1 MGTASFG
8 AGNSTLI
15 LSEGKLVHVVLFE
28 TGIIPSGDG
37 DGDILRIEVGFQA
50 GNISNNVY
58 ATGPLTY
65 EFGQIHRIY
74 TYTYKQKSAPRAQ
87 DARLANDPQRVR
99 EEQIQFHQ
107 DNIQAITKNI
117 EFLTRDLGK
126 MTGRE
131 ERETQLF
138 RIRCCQSDIQH
149 EEDMIEY
156 VRTGEYSHTRT
167 AFDEYERS
175 HFIAS
180 IRENQDNLKLIQRFD
195 SGATRLQ
202 KLVPGSVGL
211 KIAKAVKKQKL
222 LAIRDGDPERMRA
235 VVAAIN
241 DQVTG
246 YWEGQRAQSDE
257 KEIDARQNEF
267 MAKLVVMG
275 SGMVVTGGLTGGVS
289 KLGILMGS
297 RSAASGPIED
307 APYKMLESAVGWSSM
322 GGLVATE
329 AMAGYE
335 KGGLSGAAKSG
346 ASALVMGLTMEFAM
360 NRLARGFTSP
370 GTFGPDHLTPEMVS
384 EMAIWK
390 AFKRE
395 TAQAETLIGKYQNL
409 TNHLRHLP
417 AGAKGAE
424 SAVKIEAE
432 LNLLAREVNSSYA
445 AKLKLKGM
453 GAAES
458 STTERLLSF
467 DFANRQTEI
476 NKVVRRDFEQAVKDR
491 GLCWEKWDSAK
502 GVWTKEEL
510 AFAEVRNSTSLG
522 HNMDNDIR
530 MIEYPLLE
538 KVFDA
543 KRNVF
548 RMRPVAENLVE
559 RGGQRL
565 PRYRLSQT
573 VAEDGKIVSKSINT
587 YDLNKELQTIYE
599 GSYKKITGFDARS
612 ASQTVTTHINPESY
626 TDIAFIADLTK
637 AENLKMLE
645 GFGGQS
651 AREVAT
657 FKGYH
662 TGDPSMTP
670 IMRRVSAARDTSKE
684 IEKRLLPMLRGKT
697 PSTPESRSRLEQQIE
712 TWENLKGAFDAYVE
726 DPIRNYHRL
735 SGLGQKSVPEVMEQV
750 GTAIEAAS
758 KIR

>member
-1 MGTASFG
+1 
-8 AGNSTLI
+8 
-15 LSEGKLVHVVLFE
+15 
-28 TGIIPSGDG
+28 
-37 DGDILRIEVGFQA
+37 
-50 GNISNNVY
+50 
-58 ATGPLTY
+58 
-65 EFGQIHRIY
+65 
-74 TYTYKQKSAPRAQ
+74 
-87 DARLANDPQRVR
+87 
-99 EEQIQFHQ
+99 
-107 DNIQAITKNI
+107 
-117 EFLTRDLGK
+117 
-126 MTGRE
+126 
-131 ERETQLF
+131 
-138 RIRCCQSDIQH
+138 
-149 EEDMIEY
+149 
-156 VRTGEYSHTRT
+156 
-167 AFDEYERS
+167 
-175 HFIAS
+175 
-180 IRENQDNLKLIQRFD
+180 
-195 SGATRLQ
+195 
-202 KLVPGSVGL
+202 
-211 KIAKAVKKQKL
+211 
-222 LAIRDGDPERMRA
+222 
-235 VVAAIN
+235 
-241 DQVTG
+241 
-246 YWEGQRAQSDE
+246 
-257 KEIDARQNEF
+257 
-267 MAKLVVMG
+267 
-275 SGMVVTGGLTGGVS
+275 
-289 KLGILMGS
+289 
-297 RSAASGPIED
+297 
-307 APYKMLESAVGWSSM
+307 M

-409 TNHLRHLP
+409 TNQLRHLP

-432 LNLLAREVNSSYA
+432 LNFLAREVNSSYA

-458 STTERLLSF
+458 STTDRLLSF
-467 DFANRQTEI
+467 DFATRQTEI

-510 AFAEVRNSTSLG
+510 AFTEVRNSTSLG

-543 KRNVF
+543 ERNVF

-573 VAEDGKIVSKSINT
+573 MAEDGKIVSKSINT

-599 GSYKKITGFDARS
+599 GSYKKITGFDART

-697 PSTPESRSRLEQQIE
+697 PPTPESRSRLEQQIE
-712 TWENLKGAFDAYVE
+712 TWENLKSAFDAYVE